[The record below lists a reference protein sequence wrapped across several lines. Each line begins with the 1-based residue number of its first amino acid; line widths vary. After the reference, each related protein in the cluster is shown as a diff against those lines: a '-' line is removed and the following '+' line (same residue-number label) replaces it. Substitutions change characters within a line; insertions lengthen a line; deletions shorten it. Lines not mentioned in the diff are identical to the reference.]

1 MWQRPDHLPAWPR
14 IHGGDPP
21 WWVDGV
27 LVPTRW
33 WAFGFLILIVAPYAV
48 WAVLVDPSWWL
59 GLVVGMVGYSLYAFV
74 VVPWAMRLRG
84 SRRGRLPDR

>member
-1 MWQRPDHLPAWPR
+1 MWQRPEHLPAWPKV
-14 IHGGDPP
+14 HGGDPH

-33 WAFGFLILIVAPYAV
+33 WGSGFLILIVAPYAL

-59 GLVVGMVGYSLYAFV
+59 GLVVGMVGYLLYAFV
-74 VVPWAMRLRG
+74 AVPWAMRLRG
-84 SRRGRLPDR
+84 LRRGRT